1 MKDLFKN
8 WNTIPNWISFARI
21 IMIPIFGVL
30 FWKGEIAWSV
40 FVLFLSGFSDF
51 IDGKIARK
59 FNQVSDLGK
68 MLDPVA
74 DKLTQMT
81 IAVLLF
87 IKFNAADGLVKTFS
101 WIFLVFI
108 IKEFVMVAFGAFMVA
123 IGLRP
128 SAAEIYGKLATFAF
142 YAVMLL
148 LFAFAPDVG
157 AFTKLWVI
165 PDTIL
170 VILVAATAILCV
182 VAFASYLPTTYKQFK
197 EKYFSKDKKA
207 EKK

>member
-21 IMIPIFGVL
+21 IMVPIFAVL
-30 FWKGEIAWSV
+30 FLNDEIVWSV

-59 FNQVSDLGK
+59 FNQISELGK

-81 IAVLLF
+81 IAVLLYLR
-87 IKFNAADGLVKTFS
+87 FNAADGLVKTFS

-123 IGLRP
+123 IGLKP
-128 SAAEIYGKLATFAF
+128 SAAEIYGKAATFAF

-157 AFTKLWVI
+157 AFTNLWVI
-165 PDTIL
+165 PETLL
-170 VILVAATAILCV
+170 VILVALTAILCV

-197 EKYFSKDKKA
+197 EKYFNKK
-207 EKK
+207 

>member
-21 IMIPIFGVL
+21 IMVPIFAVL
-30 FWKGEIAWSV
+30 FLNDEIVWSV
-40 FVLFLSGFSDF
+40 FVLFLSGLSDF

-59 FNQVSDLGK
+59 FNQISELGK

-81 IAVLLF
+81 IAVLLYLR
-87 IKFNAADGLVKTFS
+87 FNAADGLVKTFS
-101 WIFLVFI
+101 WIFLIFI

-128 SAAEIYGKLATFAF
+128 GAAEIYGKAATFAF
-142 YAVMLL
+142 YTVMLL

-157 AFTKLWVI
+157 AFTNLWVI
-165 PDTIL
+165 PETLL
-170 VILVAATAILCV
+170 VILVALTAILCV

-197 EKYFSKDKKA
+197 EKYFNKK
-207 EKK
+207 

>member
-1 MKDLFKN
+1 MFKDLFKN

-30 FWKGEIAWSV
+30 FYKNEVVWSV
-40 FVLFLSGFSDF
+40 VVLFLSGFSDF

-74 DKLTQMT
+74 DKLTQVT
-81 IAVLLF
+81 IAILLY
-87 IKFNAADGLVKTFS
+87 IKFSSSDVELVKTFS
-101 WIFLVFI
+101 WIFLIFI
-108 IKEFVMVAFGAFMVA
+108 VKEIVMVVFGAFMVA

-128 SAAEIYGKLATFAF
+128 SAAEIWGKASTFVF
-142 YAVMLL
+142 YAVMIL

-157 AFTKLWVI
+157 AFNSLWTI
-165 PDTIL
+165 PETLL
-170 VILVAATAILCV
+170 VILVAVSAVLTVI
-182 VAFASYLPTTYKQFK
+182 AFVSYLPTTFRQFK
-197 EKYFSKDKKA
+197 EKYFDKK
-207 EKK
+207 

>member
-21 IMIPIFGVL
+21 IMVPIFAVL
-30 FWKGEIAWSV
+30 FLNDEIVWSV

-59 FNQVSDLGK
+59 FNQISELGK

-81 IAVLLF
+81 IAVLLYLR
-87 IKFNAADGLVKTFS
+87 FNAADGLVKTFS
-101 WIFLVFI
+101 WIFLIFI

-123 IGLRP
+123 IGLKP
-128 SAAEIYGKLATFAF
+128 GAAEIYGKAATFAF

-157 AFTKLWVI
+157 AFTNIWVI
-165 PDTIL
+165 PETLL
-170 VILVAATAILCV
+170 VILVALTAILCI
-182 VAFASYLPTTYKQFK
+182 VAFVSYLPTTYKQFK
-197 EKYFSKDKKA
+197 EKYFNKK
-207 EKK
+207 

>member
-21 IMIPIFGVL
+21 IMVPIFAVL
-30 FWKGEIAWSV
+30 FLNDEIVWSV

-59 FNQVSDLGK
+59 FNQISELGK

-81 IAVLLF
+81 IAVLLYLR
-87 IKFNAADGLVKTFS
+87 FNAADGLVKTFS
-101 WIFLVFI
+101 WIFLIFI

-123 IGLRP
+123 IGLKP
-128 SAAEIYGKLATFAF
+128 GAAEIYGKAATFAF

-157 AFTKLWVI
+157 AFTNLWVI
-165 PDTIL
+165 PETLL
-170 VILVAATAILCV
+170 VILVALTAILCV

-197 EKYFSKDKKA
+197 EKYFNKK
-207 EKK
+207 

>member
-1 MKDLFKN
+1 MFKDLFKN

-30 FWKGEIAWSV
+30 FYKNEVVWSV
-40 FVLFLSGFSDF
+40 VVLFLSGFSDF

-74 DKLTQMT
+74 DKLTQVT
-81 IAVLLF
+81 IAVLLY
-87 IKFNAADGLVKTFS
+87 IKFHASDVELIRTFS
-101 WIFLVFI
+101 WIFLIFI
-108 IKEFVMVAFGAFMVA
+108 IKEIVMVVFGAFMVA

-128 SAAEIYGKLATFAF
+128 SAAEIWGKAATFVF
-142 YAVMLL
+142 YAVMLI

-157 AFTKLWVI
+157 AFQNLWVI
-165 PDTIL
+165 PEAFL
-170 VILVAATAILCV
+170 VVLVAVSAILTV
-182 VAFASYLPTTYKQFK
+182 IAFVSYLPTTYKQFK
-197 EKYFSKDKKA
+197 EKYFDKK
-207 EKK
+207 

>member
-21 IMIPIFGVL
+21 IMVPIFAVL
-30 FWKGEIAWSV
+30 FLNDEIVWSV
-40 FVLFLSGFSDF
+40 FVLFLSGLSDF

-59 FNQVSDLGK
+59 FNQISELGK

-81 IAVLLF
+81 IAVLLYLRF
-87 IKFNAADGLVKTFS
+87 SAADGLVKTFS
-101 WIFLVFI
+101 WIFLIFI

-123 IGLRP
+123 IGLKP
-128 SAAEIYGKLATFAF
+128 SAAEIYGKAATFAF
-142 YAVMLL
+142 YAVMIL

-157 AFTKLWVI
+157 AFTNLWVI
-165 PDTIL
+165 PETFL
-170 VILVAATAILCV
+170 VILVALTAILCV

-197 EKYFSKDKKA
+197 EKYFNKK
-207 EKK
+207 

>member
-21 IMIPIFGVL
+21 IMVPIFAVL
-30 FWKGEIAWSV
+30 FLNDEIVWSV

-59 FNQVSDLGK
+59 FNQISELGK

-81 IAVLLF
+81 IAVLLYLR
-87 IKFNAADGLVKTFS
+87 FNAAEDGLVKTFS

-108 IKEFVMVAFGAFMVA
+108 IKEFVMVAFGVFMVA
-123 IGLRP
+123 IGLKP
-128 SAAEIYGKLATFAF
+128 SAAEIYGKAATFAF

-157 AFTKLWVI
+157 AFTNIWVI
-165 PDTIL
+165 PETLL
-170 VILVAATAILCV
+170 VILVALTAILCI
-182 VAFASYLPTTYKQFK
+182 VAFVSYLPTTYKQFK
-197 EKYFSKDKKA
+197 EKYFNKK
-207 EKK
+207 

>member
-21 IMIPIFGVL
+21 IMVPIFAVL
-30 FWKGEIAWSV
+30 FLNDEIVWSV

-59 FNQVSDLGK
+59 FNQISELGK

-81 IAVLLF
+81 IAVLLYLR
-87 IKFNAADGLVKTFS
+87 FNAADGLVKTFS
-101 WIFLVFI
+101 WIFLIFI
-108 IKEFVMVAFGAFMVA
+108 IKEFVMVAFGVFMVA
-123 IGLRP
+123 IGLKP
-128 SAAEIYGKLATFAF
+128 SAAEIYGKAATFAF

-157 AFTKLWVI
+157 AFTNLWVI
-165 PDTIL
+165 PETLL
-170 VILVAATAILCV
+170 VILVALTAIICV

-197 EKYFSKDKKA
+197 EKYFNKK
-207 EKK
+207 

>member
-1 MKDLFKN
+1 MFKDLFKN

-30 FWKGEIAWSV
+30 FYKNEVVWAV

-74 DKLTQMT
+74 DKLTQVT
-81 IAVLLF
+81 IAVLLY
-87 IKFNAADGLVKTFS
+87 IKFSASDVALVRTFS
-101 WIFLVFI
+101 WIFLIFI
-108 IKEFVMVAFGAFMVA
+108 IKEIVMVVFGAFMVA

-128 SAAEIYGKLATFAF
+128 SAAEIWGKASTFVF
-142 YAVMLL
+142 YAVMIL

-157 AFTKLWVI
+157 AFNSLWTI
-165 PDTIL
+165 PETLL
-170 VILVAATAILCV
+170 VILVAASAILTV
-182 VAFASYLPTTYKQFK
+182 IAFVSYLPTTFRQFK
-197 EKYFSKDKKA
+197 EKYFNKK
-207 EKK
+207 

>member
-30 FWKGEIAWSV
+30 FWKGEIGWSV

-74 DKLTQMT
+74 DKLTQIT
-81 IAVLLF
+81 IAVLLYLRF
-87 IKFNAADGLVKTFS
+87 SAAEDGLVKTFS
-101 WIFLVFI
+101 WIFLIFI

-148 LFAFAPDVG
+148 LFAFAPEVG
-157 AFTKLWVI
+157 AFTNIWVI
-165 PDTIL
+165 PETLL
-170 VILVAATAILCV
+170 VILVSLTAILCI

-197 EKYFSKDKKA
+197 EKYFKK
-207 EKK
+207 K

>member
-21 IMIPIFGVL
+21 IMVPIFAVL
-30 FWKGEIAWSV
+30 FLNDEIVWSV

-59 FNQVSDLGK
+59 FNQISELGK

-81 IAVLLF
+81 IAVLLYLR
-87 IKFNAADGLVKTFS
+87 FNAADGLVKTFS
-101 WIFLVFI
+101 WIFLIFI

-123 IGLRP
+123 IGLKP
-128 SAAEIYGKLATFAF
+128 GAAEIYGKAATFAF

-157 AFTKLWVI
+157 AFTNLWVI
-165 PDTIL
+165 PETLL
-170 VILVAATAILCV
+170 VILVALTAILCV

-197 EKYFSKDKKA
+197 EKYFKQ
-207 EKK
+207 

>member
-1 MKDLFKN
+1 MFKDLFKN

-30 FWKGEIAWSV
+30 FYQNEIGWSV

-74 DKLTQMT
+74 DKLTQVT
-81 IAVLLF
+81 IAVLLYV
-87 IKFNAADGLVKTFS
+87 KFNASDVELIRTFS
-101 WIFLVFI
+101 WIFLIFI
-108 IKEFVMVAFGAFMVA
+108 IKEIVMVVFGAFMVA

-128 SAAEIYGKLATFAF
+128 SAAEIWGKAATFVF

-157 AFTKLWVI
+157 AFQNLWVI
-165 PDTIL
+165 PEALLI
-170 VILVAATAILCV
+170 VLVAVSAILTV
-182 VAFASYLPTTYKQFK
+182 IAFVSYLPTTYKQFK
-197 EKYFSKDKKA
+197 EKYFNKK
-207 EKK
+207 

>member
-21 IMIPIFGVL
+21 IMVPIFAVL
-30 FWKGEIAWSV
+30 FLNDEIVWSV

-59 FNQVSDLGK
+59 FNQISELGK

-81 IAVLLF
+81 IAVLLYLR
-87 IKFNAADGLVKTFS
+87 FNAADGLVKTFS
-101 WIFLVFI
+101 WIFLIFI
-108 IKEFVMVAFGAFMVA
+108 IKEFVMVAFGVFMVA
-123 IGLRP
+123 IGLKP
-128 SAAEIYGKLATFAF
+128 SAAEIYGKAATFAF

-157 AFTKLWVI
+157 AFTNLWVI
-165 PDTIL
+165 PETLL
-170 VILVAATAILCV
+170 VILVALTAILCV

-197 EKYFSKDKKA
+197 EKYFNKK
-207 EKK
+207 

>member
-21 IMIPIFGVL
+21 IMVPIFAVL
-30 FWKGEIAWSV
+30 FLNDEIVWSV

-59 FNQVSDLGK
+59 FNQINELGK

-81 IAVLLF
+81 IAVLLYLRF
-87 IKFNAADGLVKTFS
+87 SAADGLVKTFS
-101 WIFLVFI
+101 WIFLIFI

-123 IGLRP
+123 IGLKP
-128 SAAEIYGKLATFAF
+128 SAAEIYGKAATFAF

-157 AFTKLWVI
+157 AFTNLWVI
-165 PDTIL
+165 PETLL
-170 VILVAATAILCV
+170 VILVALTAILCV

-197 EKYFSKDKKA
+197 EKYFNKK
-207 EKK
+207 

>member
-1 MKDLFKN
+1 MFKDLFKN

-30 FWKGEIAWSV
+30 FYKNEIGWSV

-74 DKLTQMT
+74 DKLTQVT
-81 IAVLLF
+81 IAVLLY
-87 IKFNAADGLVKTFS
+87 IKFNASDVELIKTFS
-101 WIFLVFI
+101 WIFLIFI
-108 IKEFVMVAFGAFMVA
+108 IKEIVMVVFGAFMVA

-128 SAAEIYGKLATFAF
+128 SAAEIWGKAATFVF
-142 YAVMLL
+142 YAVMLV

-157 AFTKLWVI
+157 AFQNLWVI
-165 PDTIL
+165 PEALLI
-170 VILVAATAILCV
+170 VLVAVSAILTII
-182 VAFASYLPTTYKQFK
+182 AFVSYLPTTYKQFK
-197 EKYFSKDKKA
+197 EKYFNKK
-207 EKK
+207 

>member
-30 FWKGEIAWSV
+30 FWKGEIGWSV

-74 DKLTQMT
+74 DKLTQIT
-81 IAVLLF
+81 IAVLLYLRF
-87 IKFNAADGLVKTFS
+87 SAAEDGLVKTFS
-101 WIFLVFI
+101 WIFLIFI

-148 LFAFAPDVG
+148 LFAFAPEVG
-157 AFTKLWVI
+157 AFTNIWVI
-165 PDTIL
+165 PETLL
-170 VILVAATAILCV
+170 VILVSLTAILCII
-182 VAFASYLPTTYKQFK
+182 AFASYLPTTYKQFK
-197 EKYFSKDKKA
+197 EKYFKK
-207 EKK
+207 K

>member
-21 IMIPIFGVL
+21 IMVPIFAVL
-30 FWKGEIAWSV
+30 FLNDEIVWSV

-59 FNQVSDLGK
+59 FNQISELGK

-81 IAVLLF
+81 IAVLLYLR
-87 IKFNAADGLVKTFS
+87 FNAAEDGLVKTFS

-123 IGLRP
+123 IGLKP
-128 SAAEIYGKLATFAF
+128 SAAEIYGKAATFAF

-157 AFTKLWVI
+157 AFTNIWVI
-165 PDTIL
+165 PETLL
-170 VILVAATAILCV
+170 VILVALTAILCL

-197 EKYFSKDKKA
+197 EKYFNKK
-207 EKK
+207 

>member
-21 IMIPIFGVL
+21 IMVPIFAVL
-30 FWKGEIAWSV
+30 FLNDEIVWSV

-59 FNQVSDLGK
+59 FNQISELGK

-81 IAVLLF
+81 IAVLLYLR
-87 IKFNAADGLVKTFS
+87 FNAAEDGLVKTFS

-123 IGLRP
+123 IGLKP
-128 SAAEIYGKLATFAF
+128 SAAEIYGKAATFAF

-157 AFTKLWVI
+157 AFTSIWVI
-165 PDTIL
+165 PETLL
-170 VILVAATAILCV
+170 VILVALTAILCI
-182 VAFASYLPTTYKQFK
+182 VAFVSYLPTTYKQFK
-197 EKYFSKDKKA
+197 EKYFNKK
-207 EKK
+207 

>member
-21 IMIPIFGVL
+21 IMVPIFAVL
-30 FWKGEIAWSV
+30 FLNDEIVWSV

-59 FNQVSDLGK
+59 FNQISELGK

-81 IAVLLF
+81 IAVLLYLR
-87 IKFNAADGLVKTFS
+87 FNAAEDGLVKTFS

-123 IGLRP
+123 IGLKP
-128 SAAEIYGKLATFAF
+128 SAAEIYGKAATFAF

-157 AFTKLWVI
+157 AFTNIWVI
-165 PDTIL
+165 PETLL
-170 VILVAATAILCV
+170 VILVAATAVLCV

-197 EKYFSKDKKA
+197 EKYFNKK
-207 EKK
+207 

>member
-8 WNTIPNWISFARI
+8 WNTIPNWISFARM

-30 FWKGEIAWSV
+30 FWKGEIGWSV

-74 DKLTQMT
+74 DKLTQIT
-81 IAVLLF
+81 IAVLLYLRF
-87 IKFNAADGLVKTFS
+87 SAAEDGLVKTFS
-101 WIFLVFI
+101 WIFLIFI

-148 LFAFAPDVG
+148 LFAFAPEVG
-157 AFTKLWVI
+157 AFTNIWVI
-165 PDTIL
+165 PETLL
-170 VILVAATAILCV
+170 VILVSLTAILCI

-197 EKYFSKDKKA
+197 EKYFKK
-207 EKK
+207 K

>member
-21 IMIPIFGVL
+21 IMVPIFAVL
-30 FWKGEIAWSV
+30 FLKDEIVWSV

-81 IAVLLF
+81 IAVLLYLR
-87 IKFNAADGLVKTFS
+87 FNSAEDGFS
-101 WIFLVFI
+101 
-108 IKEFVMVAFGAFMVA
+108 
-123 IGLRP
+123 
-128 SAAEIYGKLATFAF
+128 
-142 YAVMLL
+142 
-148 LFAFAPDVG
+148 
-157 AFTKLWVI
+157 
-165 PDTIL
+165 
-170 VILVAATAILCV
+170 LCL
-182 VAFASYLPTTYKQFK
+182 S
-197 EKYFSKDKKA
+197 SRNS
-207 EKK
+207 